1 MRLVLKS
8 VGQKERVGRSLED
21 PAPTVMAD
29 GIGGVCR
36 RGWQY
41 WVEGMTLE
49 AANRIPRE
57 GEAVP
62 PPVILPT
69 GAGGPDKPPYRP
81 LTMAEI
87 AAIPWNGLNVISTFA
102 GAGGSSLGYRMAGFR
117 VLWANEFV
125 EAAREVYRLNAR
137 AGTIIDGRDIRAV
150 KPEEV
155 LAATGLKAGELD
167 VLDGS
172 PPCAA
177 FSTAGKRAKT
187 WGKVRNYSDKA
198 QKTDDLFFEF
208 ARLVSGIKPRAFVA
222 ENVSGLVKGVAKGYF
237 LEILAAL
244 KGCGYR
250 VEARLLDAQ
259 WLGVPQAR
267 QRMIFI
273 GVREDLGL
281 KPAFPAPLPYRYS
294 VRDALPWLSSGRVV
308 QGPEVDF
315 RNEGRPFAAD
325 APLPTVTA
333 GDPDKR
339 MPRQFYV
346 EERVIQADRF
356 DSLIDVAD
364 RPALTIKATIDRSSP
379 RIEARVIHDTSG
391 LYGAGDVTDRPC
403 PAITV
408 GVHSV
413 NSLHFRV
420 EERVVGVASRDR
432 VYGREVRSLDEPS
445 PTIQAGG
452 ANGMNQSQFGLTVEP
467 EADISRFAI
476 GKKWD
481 EIGPGGHVFYGTG
494 LHRPSLDGPSPTV
507 TAVGGTS
514 SAASVTH
521 PTEKR
526 KFSIA
531 ELKRIC
537 AFPDDF
543 VLTGTYA
550 QQWERLGRAVPPAM
564 MFRVASALRDVL
576 LAEGA

>member
-1 MRLVLKS
+1 M
-8 VGQKERVGRSLED
+8 
-21 PAPTVMAD
+21 
-29 GIGGVCR
+29 I
-36 RGWQY
+36 
-41 WVEGMTLE
+41 
-49 AANRIPRE
+49 AA
-57 GEAVP
+57 
-62 PPVILPT
+62 LT
-69 GAGGPDKPPYRP
+69 KPPYRP
-81 LTMAEI
+81 PMMAEI
-87 AAIPWNGLNVISTFA
+87 AAIPWNGLNVASTFA

-137 AGTIIDGRDIRAV
+137 EGTIIDGRDIRAV

-208 ARLVSGIKPRAFVA
+208 ARLLDGIRPRAFVA

-273 GVREDLGL
+273 GVRDDLGL

-294 VRDALPWLSSGRVV
+294 VRDALPWLSGAVHETSG
-308 QGPEVDF
+308 QPEYS
-315 RNEGRPFAAD
+315 RGEIINRPAPPIMPSQAGRRHFQ
-325 APLPTVTA
+325 VT
-333 GDPDKR
+333 
-339 MPRQFYV
+339 
-346 EERVIQADRF
+346 QADRF
-356 DSLIDVAD
+356 DTLLEVTD

-391 LYGAGDVTDRPC
+391 LFGAGDVTDRPC

-432 VYGREVRSLDEPS
+432 IYGREVRSLDEPS

-452 ANGMNQSQFGLTVEP
+452 ANGMNQSQFGLAVEP

-476 GKKWD
+476 GGEWD
-481 EIGPGGHVFYGTG
+481 KIGPGEQSERYFNLV
-494 LHRPSLDGPSPTV
+494 RPSEYGPSPTI
-507 TAVGGTS
+507 TADGGCS
-514 SAASVTH
+514 SLASVTH

-526 KFSIA
+526 KFTIA

-576 LAEGA
+576 LADGA